1 MTKYYKARIAKKHGI
16 NILALEFTKAI
27 PMCLMF
33 MRFQEY
39 SEGIRKVR
47 DHNPMPEGDVMYHYY
62 RKTKKLYH
70 KAGWAG
76 FNLRGD
82 LVNQYRGLSVEY
94 DIPFNILERELIKLI
109 DKHLHMR
116 GNKFF
121 VIAYMK
127 GDKATRKHELMHAL
141 YYNNPAYKYH
151 VDKILDKVS
160 TKKAGKYLR
169 KLGYR
174 FSGKHGDYIFNDE
187 IQAYVLSDT
196 KKTIKQFGLSSKTL
210 KKLQKLKRD
219 FF

>member
-47 DHNPMPEGDVMYHYY
+47 DHDPMPEGDVMYHYY

-70 KAGWAG
+70 KAGWSG

-82 LVNQYRGLSVEY
+82 LFNEFINKSAAM
-94 DIPFNILERELIKLI
+94 PFNILENSLLRLV
-109 DKHLHMR
+109 DKNFR
-116 GNKFF
+116 SKGDKFF
-121 VIAYMK
+121 IIAYMK

-151 VDKILDKVS
+151 VDKILDRVS
-160 TKKAGKYLR
+160 TKEAGKYLR

-196 KKTIKQFGLSSKTL
+196 KKIIKQFGLSSKTL

-219 FF
+219 CF